1 MIVNDNKL
9 YRVKYLTP
17 YYSKERIGYFLGVDM
32 LYINFS
38 NSFYE
43 LYSSLNVTQ
52 EQFLNDIV
60 NIVNTHSDRIKLEVL
75 DNV

>member
-17 YYSKERIGYFLGVDM
+17 YYAKERIGYFLGVDL
-32 LYINFS
+32 LYTNFS

-43 LYSSLNVTQ
+43 LYNDLGISQ
-52 EQFLNDIV
+52 EEFINDIV
-60 NIVNTHSDRIKLEVL
+60 NIINTHSERIKLEVF

>member
-17 YYSKERIGYFLGVDM
+17 YYTKERIGYFLGVDL
-32 LYINFS
+32 LYTNFS

-43 LYSSLNVTQ
+43 LYTDLGISQ
-52 EQFLNDIV
+52 EDFINDIV
-60 NIVNTHSDRIKLEVL
+60 NIINTHSERIKLEVF

>member
-17 YYSKERIGYFLGVDM
+17 CYTKERIGYFLGVDL
-32 LYINFS
+32 LYTNFS

-43 LYSSLNVTQ
+43 LYTDLGISQ
-52 EQFLNDIV
+52 EDFINDIV
-60 NIVNTHSDRIKLEVL
+60 NIINTHSERIKLEVF